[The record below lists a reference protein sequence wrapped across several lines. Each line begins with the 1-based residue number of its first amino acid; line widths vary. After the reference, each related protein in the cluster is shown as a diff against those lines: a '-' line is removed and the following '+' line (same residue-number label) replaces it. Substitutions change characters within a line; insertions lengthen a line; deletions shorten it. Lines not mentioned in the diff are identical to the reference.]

1 MSAETAG
8 FEVDALVYGATG
20 FAGGALAEA
29 LAKSGQRVRAMVRPT
44 SDASRLE
51 SWGIEVVRGDL
62 VSAEDVDASIRG
74 ARLVYNLASP
84 FRDANAG
91 YNGNYDVHVNGT
103 NYILDSSRKHDV
115 ERVVNCTTAGV
126 HGHNLEI
133 PCNEDSPFNPG
144 DEYQVTK
151 LEGEEIFRAAMAD
164 GFPGVVVRP
173 ASMYGIGDLRMLK
186 MYRLIQTGKWRM
198 VGSGK
203 VWNHPCYVD
212 DLTLGFRLCGEHP
225 DAVGGTYITGGPDP
239 IYLNDY
245 ADLVADAVGVP
256 RPTKRVPLAPVLAA
270 SHVCQAICKP
280 LGIDPPL
287 HPRRVHFFTHDRN
300 FDIGRATREIGFV
313 PQVTTAQGVL
323 ATADWYF
330 DEGHLE
336 GEKPERTPE
345 QLAELAHVAAAHEA
359 VLAPEIVPATS
370 A

>member
-1 MSAETAG
+1 MESSG
-8 FEVDALVYGATG
+8 YEVDALVFGATG

-29 LAKSGQRVRAMVRPT
+29 LAKSGKRVRILARPT
-44 SDASRLE
+44 SDTKAAE
-51 SWGIEVVRGDL
+51 TWGVEIVRGDL
-62 VSAEDVDASIRG
+62 KSAEDVDASIRG
-74 ARLVYNLASP
+74 AKVVYNLASP

-91 YNGNYDVHVNGT
+91 LKGNRDVHVNGT
-103 NYILDSSRKHDV
+103 NYMLDASRKYDV
-115 ERVVNCTTAGV
+115 ERVVHCTTAGV

-151 LEGEEIFRAAMAD
+151 LEGEEIFRDAMKK

-186 MYRLIQTGKWRM
+186 MYKLIQTGKWRM

-203 VWNHPCYVD
+203 VWNHPVYAD
-212 DLTLGFRLCGEHP
+212 DLTQGFRLCGEHP
-225 DAVGGTYITGGPDP
+225 NAVGGTYIIGGPDP

-256 RPTKRVPLAPVLAA
+256 RPTKRVPLWPVLAV
-270 SHVCQAICKP
+270 SHLCLGICKP

-300 FDIGRATREIGFV
+300 FDHSRAVQDMGYN
-313 PQVTTAQGVL
+313 PQVSVAHGVL

-330 DEGHLE
+330 EQGLLT

-345 QLAELAHVAAAHEA
+345 QLAMLEHVKASHEA
-359 VLAPEIVPATS
+359 MFAPDIVSTP
-370 A
+370 